1 MQMYLG
7 ESNASDQSFC
17 QWLALKHQKRPKHQS
32 ETVQHWP
39 AANLQLHFL
48 LFTLIRQCL
57 DFQGLIP
64 GHMAAVC
71 R

>member
-1 MQMYLG
+1 MQMHHE
-7 ESNASDQSFC
+7 ESDACDQSF
-17 QWLALKHQKRPKHQS
+17 LALKHQKRPKHQS

-39 AANLQLHFL
+39 AANLQLQFL